1 MAGPCAQATTQAAC
15 EVKMVEVAGG
25 MSMSCTW
32 GGASSAQ
39 LRAPKAA
46 GTSGQCIPRSSG
58 SFTVNG
64 EAMDIAAAMAG
75 PCAQATTQAAC
86 EVKMVEVA
94 GGMSMSCTWG
104 GASLAQLRAPKSAGT
119 SGQCIPRSSGSF
131 TVNGEAMDIA
141 AAMAGPCAQA
151 TTQAACEGKMVEVA
165 GGMSMSCTWGGASLA
180 QLRAPKAAGASGQCI
195 PGSS

>member
-1 MAGPCAQATTQAAC
+1 
-15 EVKMVEVAGG
+15 MVQVSDG
-25 MSMSCTW
+25 MSMSCSW
-32 GGASSAQ
+32 GGASLVQ

-46 GTSGQCIPRSSG
+46 GASGQCIPGSSG

-64 EAMDIAAAMAG
+64 ETKDIAAAMAG

-86 EVKMVEVA
+86 EDKMVEVA

-104 GASLAQLRAPKSAGT
+104 GASLAQLRAPRAAGA
-119 SGQCIPRSSGSF
+119 SGQCIPGSSGSF

-141 AAMAGPCAQA
+141 TAMAGPCAQA
-151 TTQAACEGKMVEVA
+151 TTQAACEDKMVEVA

-180 QLRAPKAAGASGQCI
+180 Q
-195 PGSS
+195 